1 MNKQK
6 VLCKGC
12 KQPILVKTATKY
24 QGYSRQCL
32 GKVQTKMIITGT
44 TEPSAEEIRFY
55 LHKTHLKFPKIYY
68 YKEFI
73 RIWAL
78 SGDPENARK
87 YYLAYLEKLET
98 VVFDLTLTSD
108 QYSQLYKPYAEVVA

>member
-1 MNKQK
+1 MKK
-6 VLCKGC
+6 YTTCKECNG
-12 KQPILVKTATKY
+12 KILVKTANKY

-32 GKVQTKMIITGT
+32 DKVQTKTVVTGPI
-44 TEPSAEEIRFY
+44 ELSAEEIRYY
-55 LHKTHLKFPKIYY
+55 LHKTQLKFPKIYY

-78 SGDPENARK
+78 TGDPESARK

-108 QYSQLYKPYAEVVA
+108 QYSQLYKPYAEVIA